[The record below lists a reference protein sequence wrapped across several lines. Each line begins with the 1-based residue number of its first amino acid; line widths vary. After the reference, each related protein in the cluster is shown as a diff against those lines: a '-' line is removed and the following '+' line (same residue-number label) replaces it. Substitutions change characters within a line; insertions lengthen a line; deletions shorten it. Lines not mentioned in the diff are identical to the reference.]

1 MVHFNRLKL
10 CRTLP
15 ADDDSPS
22 AGLDT
27 QEVPTQ
33 PNLEQA
39 TLEQSDI
46 ELMEDEVVIE
56 FREPNED
63 MSAPSQSR
71 GGATWSERLRGMVQP
86 PDFYSANILRVDPRM
101 CPSNGREWCN
111 GTSHILIQSD
121 FQARTLM

>member
-46 ELMEDEVVIE
+46 ELMEICQHPHRAEE
-56 FREPNED
+56 EPLGVKD
-63 MSAPSQSR
+63 S
-71 GGATWSERLRGMVQP
+71 G
-86 PDFYSANILRVDPRM
+86 
-101 CPSNGREWCN
+101 EWCN
-111 GTSHILIQSD
+111 LPIS
-121 FQARTLM
+121 TLQTYSEWTRGRVPLMGGSGVMEQVTY